1 MIRLPK
7 SKWPYPAALILLILG
22 IAAAVYYTGD
32 QEGKVAWSASFSIDT
47 TDPDSLT
54 KAVSSAA
61 AEDSAFFTIDTQD
74 PDSVTRALAIRTTEE
89 STFFTI
95 DTRDSDSLVFATSL
109 LASETSGFF
118 AIDTM
123 ASGTTYVM
131 WGDFTIDTRDPDSVV
146 FATSLRVSEWSA
158 YFTIDTRK
166 PPPQDSDSDQ
176 LHDLWEDLYFRSVFL
191 YGPDD
196 DPDHDGLSNY
206 FEFATGTDPMKA
218 NAAAGVSFWVES
230 SESGPRMFLRYP
242 RHILASRM
250 VRFDILMSDALRSWI
265 DQSQRWEEFSEV
277 MAGNGYVEWVTL
289 IYPLT
294 GNPPP
299 NQFLQ
304 LRLSPW
310 SVDPGL

>member
-1 MIRLPK
+1 VIRLPK

>member
-1 MIRLPK
+1 VIRFPK
-7 SKWPYPAALILLILG
+7 SKWTYAGALLLMVLG
-22 IAAAVYYTGD
+22 IWAAVYYTGD

-54 KAVSSAA
+54 KAVSIAV
-61 AEDSAFFTIDTQD
+61 AEDSAYFTIDTQD

-95 DTRDSDSLVFATSL
+95 DTRDPDSLVFATSTRV
-109 LASETSGFF
+109 SETSGYFT
-118 AIDTM
+118 IDTM

-131 WGDFTIDTRDPDSVV
+131 WGDFTIDTRDPDSLV
-146 FATSLRVSEWSA
+146 FATSTRVSEWSA

-166 PPPQDSDSDQ
+166 PPPQDSDADE
-176 LHDLWEDLYFRSVFL
+176 LHDLWEGLYFGSLFL

-206 FEFATGTDPMKA
+206 FEFATGTDPTKA
-218 NAAAGVSFWVES
+218 NAAASVAFWVES
-230 SESGPRMFLRYP
+230 SEAGPRLFLRYP

-250 VRFDILMSDALRSWI
+250 VRIEVMMSDELKSWI
-265 DQSQRWEEFSEV
+265 DQSQRWEEYSEV
-277 MAGNGYVEWVTL
+277 MAGNGYLEWITL

-294 GNPPP
+294 GEPPP
-299 NQFLQ
+299 SQFLQ
-304 LRLSPW
+304 LRLSTW
-310 SVDPGL
+310 GADPGL